1 MIPDFPMTIAERMA
15 QFCKH
20 FDVEPCKLRY
30 SRRATDT
37 VVMTDELLEWHRTNG
52 ASLDWICIG
61 SVTPMMTAYR
71 KEDLLQKRTR
81 EGLRHLTDPE
91 AEAMAFVLKACLD
104 EGLELEPALELWKAE
119 CSKQREEAA

>member
-1 MIPDFPMTIAERMA
+1 MIPDFPMTVAERMA
-15 QFCKH
+15 EFCKH

-30 SRRATDT
+30 RRRATDEI
-37 VVMTDELLEWHRTNG
+37 VMTDELLAWHVTNG

-71 KEDLLQKRTR
+71 KDDLLQQRVR
-81 EGLRHLTDPE
+81 ESLRNLTDPE

-119 CSKQREEAA
+119 CSKRREEAA